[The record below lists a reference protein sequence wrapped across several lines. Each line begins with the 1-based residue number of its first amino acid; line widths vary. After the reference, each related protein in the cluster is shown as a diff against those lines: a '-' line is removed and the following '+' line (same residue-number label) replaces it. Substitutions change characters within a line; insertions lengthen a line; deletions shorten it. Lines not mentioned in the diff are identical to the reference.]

1 MKKIY
6 LILLILVIGIAAL
19 FYFLY
24 PKPLKQEEQNQSPI
38 PENNEPTQNNNS
50 EDNLPLARARE
61 RVSKKPFAIK
71 ISPDNSPV
79 SPEKFSG
86 YHVGTDYEIFPE
98 EENSDIQVFAV
109 CDGKLLRKERISG
122 YGGVLIQECNLE
134 NQSVTVLYGHIKI
147 SDAKQTIGQSVSEGD
162 FLTILGSASSPDTD

>member
-61 RVSKKPFAIK
+61 RVTKKPFAIK

-86 YHVGTDYEIFPE
+86 YHTGTDYEIFPE
-98 EENSDIQVFAV
+98 EENSDIRVFAV
-109 CDGKLLRKERISG
+109 FDGPRQCLKYGYRRRKKTSAFEYPQRREYKCPRLCAKSIRAGKLDR
-122 YGGVLIQECNLE
+122 
-134 NQSVTVLYGHIKI
+134 
-147 SDAKQTIGQSVSEGD
+147 
-162 FLTILGSASSPDTD
+162 F